1 MYLIYSRPSLSLSN
15 LERNLIYPITGGNQE
30 NRFRN
35 TRKNTAQHR
44 PPATRIHG
52 INNKILFHFIS
63 LNIFYF
69 RKRIILFFLLLST
82 TIRNTN
88 VPRWTCISFSLLRL
102 LLVLSIRVTNK
113 ISGNDNE
120 PFHSIAFKMLAA
132 IDDKKLIKETNFF
145 YLCVCVCITPV
156 YFGGADAAAAVWSHR
171 F

>member
-15 LERNLIYPITGGNQE
+15 LERNLKFIQLREEIKRTDFAIHAKIQHNIDRPTQE
-30 NRFRN
+30 F
-35 TRKNTAQHR
+35 TESIIKYFS
-44 PPATRIHG
+44 
-52 INNKILFHFIS
+52 ILFRWTF
-63 LNIFYF
+63 FC
-69 RKRIILFFLLLST
+69 KRIILFFLLLST

-88 VPRWTCISFSLLRL
+88 VPRRTCISFSLLRL

-120 PFHSIAFKMLAA
+120 PFHSISFKMLAA